1 MILLAM
7 NYYFERKNTKY
18 FRFRIW
24 FIVIFLYKAFLL
36 KEINIIQK
44 WPWQNGS
51 LNSIIQWKEIL
62 FCDWQIKI
70 ASALTENPKII
81 KLPHQKQKQKSF
93 NMYYKCFIQDDCIYL
108 VWYLTVI
115 YIDELTTPWHY
126 LLF

>member
-1 MILLAM
+1 MIFLAM
-7 NYYFERKNTKY
+7 NNYFERKNTKY

-36 KEINIIQK
+36 KEINIVQK
-44 WPWQNGS
+44 WPWQYSS

-62 FCDWQIKI
+62 FCDWQIQI

-81 KLPHQKQKQKSF
+81 KLPYQKQKQKSF

>member
-7 NYYFERKNTKY
+7 NNYFERKNAKY

-24 FIVIFLYKAFLL
+24 FIVIFLYKALLL
-36 KEINIIQK
+36 KEINIVQK
-44 WPWQNGS
+44 WPWQYSS

-62 FCDWQIKI
+62 FCDWQIQI

-81 KLPHQKQKQKSF
+81 KLPYQKQKQKSF